1 MASDQLGRC
10 LFGIHLCL
18 AVLSTA
24 LAAACSKPAP
34 RGAFEEC
41 NVACGEFGILEANA
55 YHCKCHPPCSS
66 EPDDG

>member
-24 LAAACSKPAP
+24 LAAGCPAP
-34 RGAFEEC
+34 RG
-41 NVACGEFGILEANA
+41 VAKECGETCGEHGVLEANA
-55 YHCKCHPPCSS
+55 YHCRCHPPRSS